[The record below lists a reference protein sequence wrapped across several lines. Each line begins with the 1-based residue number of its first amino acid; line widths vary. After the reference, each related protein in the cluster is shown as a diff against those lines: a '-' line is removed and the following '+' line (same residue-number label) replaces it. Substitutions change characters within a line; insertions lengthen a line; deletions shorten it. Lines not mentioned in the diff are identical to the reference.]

1 MDSLLNRKEIR
12 QDQQDFY
19 DFLPG
24 LARKKTERLKVQKK
38 RIKLKAESKISH
50 RPVLAKAMPR
60 QAHTD
65 ARGQTK
71 VGGKELKA
79 ER

>member
-24 LARKKTERLKVQKK
+24 LARKKTESWGLEEK
-38 RIKLKAESKISH
+38 S
-50 RPVLAKAMPR
+50 
-60 QAHTD
+60 
-65 ARGQTK
+65 
-71 VGGKELKA
+71 
-79 ER
+79 